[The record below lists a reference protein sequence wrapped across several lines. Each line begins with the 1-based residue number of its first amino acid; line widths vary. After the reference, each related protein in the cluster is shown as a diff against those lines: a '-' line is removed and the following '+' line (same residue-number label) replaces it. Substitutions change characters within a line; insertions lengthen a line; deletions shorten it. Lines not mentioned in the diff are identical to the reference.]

1 MFKIPLNPPLKRGN
15 FLRGNF
21 MRDRIHLTFPKERI
35 AEPVMCNVAKKFDVV
50 YSIRRANVEA
60 GAGWMDLE
68 FTGDDDEIDRVI
80 AYLLEQG
87 LRVDPIEGDI
97 VAG

>member
-1 MFKIPLNPPLKRGN
+1 
-15 FLRGNF
+15 

-35 AEPVMCNVAKKFDVV
+35 AEPVICNVAKNFDVV

-68 FTGDDDEIDRVI
+68 FTGDDAEIDRVI
-80 AYLLEQG
+80 AYLQEKG

>member
-1 MFKIPLNPPLKRGN
+1 
-15 FLRGNF
+15 

-35 AEPVMCNVAKKFDVV
+35 AEPVMCNVAKNFDVV

-68 FTGDDDEIDRVI
+68 FTGDDAEIDRVI

>member
-1 MFKIPLNPPLKRGN
+1 
-15 FLRGNF
+15 

-35 AEPVMCNVAKKFDVV
+35 AEPVMCNVAKKFNVI

-68 FTGDDDEIDRVI
+68 FTGEDAEIDRVI

>member
-1 MFKIPLNPPLKRGN
+1 
-15 FLRGNF
+15 
-21 MRDRIHLTFPKERI
+21 MRDRIHLTFPKERV
-35 AEPVMCNVAKKFDVV
+35 AEPVLCNVAKKFDVIF
-50 YSIRRANVEA
+50 SIRRANVEA

-68 FTGDDDEIDRVI
+68 FTGDDAEIDRVI
-80 AYLLEQG
+80 AYLQEQG

>member
-1 MFKIPLNPPLKRGN
+1 
-15 FLRGNF
+15 

-35 AEPVMCNVAKKFDVV
+35 ADPVMCNVAKQFDVV

-68 FTGDDDEIDRVI
+68 FTGEDAEIDRVI
-80 AYLLEQG
+80 AYLQEKG

>member
-1 MFKIPLNPPLKRGN
+1 
-15 FLRGNF
+15 